1 MIKIPK
7 KIDYKKAKQ
16 FFKSIDLDFL
26 NKLSLNETEKIKDK
40 RYELKPHIPEI
51 IDLYRIYKFITLNK
65 RINVL
70 EYGTGYSSLVIAKAL
85 NDNKVRYL
93 KNTKDLRFKKK
104 FFLSIVDNE
113 KKFINIS
120 KKRIKQMIK
129 LNNFKFF
136 YSENHMTTFNGRLC
150 SEYVNHPSLNPDFI
164 YLDGPDQFNI
174 KGKINGMT
182 LNNHEMSPMSCDIL
196 KYENLLCPGTI
207 ILVDGRS
214 LNSRFLRDNLKRKW
228 KIIEDVSHDQSI
240 FYLNE
245 KTLGYFNNKQLK
257 FYR

>member
-1 MIKIPK
+1 MIKLPK

-16 FFKSIDLDFL
+16 FFKSIGLGFL
-26 NKLSLNETEKIKDK
+26 NNSSINEIKKKKDH
-40 RYELKPHIPEI
+40 RYDLKVHKPEI

-85 NDNKVRYL
+85 NENKRRYL
-93 KNTKDLRFKKK
+93 KNIKDLRFEKK
-104 FFLSIVDNE
+104 FFLSIIDNE

-120 KKRIKQMIK
+120 KKRIKQKAK
-129 LNNFKFF
+129 LKNFKFF
-136 YSENHMTTFNGRLC
+136 YSENHMTTFNGKLC
-150 SEYVNHPSLNPDFI
+150 SQYVNHPTLNPDFI

-174 KGKINGMT
+174 KRRINGMT

-214 LNSRFLRDNLKRKW
+214 LNSRFLRDNFKRRW
-228 KIIEDVSHDQSI
+228 KIIEDEFHDQTV

-245 KTLGYFNNKQLK
+245 KTLGYFNTQQLK
-257 FYR
+257 FYK

>member
-1 MIKIPK
+1 MIKLPK

-16 FFKSIDLDFL
+16 FFKSIGLSFL
-26 NKLSLNETEKIKDK
+26 NDLSLNEIKKKKDH
-40 RYELKPHIPEI
+40 RYDFKAHKPEI
-51 IDLYRIYKFITLNK
+51 IDLYRIYKLITLNK

-85 NDNKVRYL
+85 NENKKKYL
-93 KNTKDLRFKKK
+93 KNIKNLRFKNK
-104 FFLSIVDNE
+104 FFLSIIDNE

-120 KKRIKQMIK
+120 KNIIKQNIK
-129 LNNFKFF
+129 FKNFKFF

-150 SEYVNHPSLNPDFI
+150 SHYVNHPTLNPDFI

-174 KGKINGMT
+174 KRKINGIT
-182 LNNHEMSPMSCDIL
+182 LNHYEMSPMSCDIL

-214 LNSRFLRDNLKRKW
+214 LNSRFLRDNFKRNW
-228 KIIEDVSHDQSI
+228 KIIQDELYDQTI

-245 KTLGYFNNKQLK
+245 KTLGYFNTQQLK
-257 FYR
+257 FYK